1 MPSILD
7 FLPEFF
13 IAFTE
18 RMRKDDERW
27 GDEWLRRPVVPWG
40 EYPDQDDRIFG
51 RFDDYYAGTM
61 SISHTPSG
69 RLTSAKE
76 YLINQE
82 TWLKIIGNAFIAWV
96 RLEHPELF
104 PDGVPLP
111 EYQGEDDESL

>member
-13 IAFTE
+13 IAFAT

-27 GDEWLRRPVVPWG
+27 GDEWLRRPIVPWG
-40 EYPDQDDRIFG
+40 EFPDQDDRIYN
-51 RFDDYYAGTM
+51 RFDDYYINAM
-61 SISHTPSG
+61 HTFIDRGGKVQS
-69 RLTSAKE
+69 RKE
-76 YLINQE
+76 GQLDQE

-104 PDGVPLP
+104 PDGIPLP
-111 EYQGEDDESL
+111 EYQDKEDA